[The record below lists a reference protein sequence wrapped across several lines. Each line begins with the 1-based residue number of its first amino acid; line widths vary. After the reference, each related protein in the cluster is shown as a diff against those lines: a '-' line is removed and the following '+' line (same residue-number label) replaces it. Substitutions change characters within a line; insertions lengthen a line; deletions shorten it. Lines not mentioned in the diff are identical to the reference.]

1 MNLINQV
8 ATGPAG
14 SHTRTGSTAV
24 ALTFDDGP
32 DPNLTP
38 RILDLLKANGV
49 RATFCLVGKQVKLYP
64 DLVRRIAAE
73 GHTLCDHTYS
83 HRTDLGKQSTAIMTQ
98 ELLDTLNLIHAAA
111 PEAPVQ
117 YFRAPG
123 GNFTPALV
131 AVAHSLGLTS
141 IYWAVDPRDWD
152 DKQFGTG
159 ARMVNHVIDV
169 VESKTGPG
177 AIVLSHDLKVPDT
190 ITAYATLLPWLKAR
204 FTLVCL
210 PVVPV

>member
-1 MNLINQV
+1 MNLINQ
-8 ATGPAG
+8 AGTGPAG
-14 SHTRTGSTAV
+14 SHTRTGSADV

-32 DPNLTP
+32 DPTLTP
-38 RILDLLKANGV
+38 KILDLLKANGIK
-49 RATFCLVGKQVKLYP
+49 ATFCLVGKQVKQYP
-64 DLVRRIAAE
+64 NLVRRIAAE

-83 HRTDLGKQSTAIMTQ
+83 HQNDLGKQSTAAMTK
-98 ELLDTLNLIHAAA
+98 ELVDTLELIQAAA
-111 PEAPVQ
+111 PGTPIQ

-123 GNFTPALV
+123 GNYTPALV

-152 DKQFGTG
+152 NQHYGTG
-159 ARMVNHVIDV
+159 ARMVDHIVAV
-169 VESKTGPG
+169 VESRTGPG

-210 PVVPV
+210 PVVPI